1 MNSPFKKHFFAA
13 AICSLVTGG
22 AYAAPFTVN
31 VGYSSVTIPIPNVKA
46 GDTINIEAILSS
58 GDLNENGENEPLVI
72 RSSSGFSATIG
83 NYAQARAFSFKAA
96 SNGETLTTYI
106 SGADGDESAKITIDV
121 NQKTRLTQAEKDA
134 LNKAGADLN
143 IQAGWYA
150 AAAVACGVAPE
161 PTVTKACLSGF
172 GALSAATWVAAG
184 KLTTLALDPI
194 DPNYTIIATPVN
206 AAVQL
211 VTVQPGITQPVAA
224 SFNALLLNRAQVI
237 GLADAIITSIN
248 KAQGANAAGAT
259 AWETKQM
266 QAASQYAVQMSSLL
280 EGEPSLAVIINQAL
294 VSAGAQTPQLSYSDI
309 YSFEAQAAY
318 NGLPGFLVQQLTQL
332 GATADDLSIIRQLA
346 YVQNPS
352 LVAGSAASTLNNQ
365 SVATSL
371 QNAAN
376 ALFSFALNNAA
387 PLTLGQGVEGSG
399 AISSATGALVTFEIN
414 AQGMNAGRSPS
425 GKLLIQDRSSSR
437 GVMIRS
443 TLITRAV
450 TLGTTAMIEGTY
462 IDGNGASGTFRV
474 LATDNSKKQV
484 ADSIS
489 VSLSSGY
496 SVSGNMMQGSVR
508 VRN

>member
-1 MNSPFKKHFFAA
+1 
-13 AICSLVTGG
+13 
-22 AYAAPFTVN
+22 
-31 VGYSSVTIPIPNVKA
+31 
-46 GDTINIEAILSS
+46 
-58 GDLNENGENEPLVI
+58 
-72 RSSSGFSATIG
+72 
-83 NYAQARAFSFKAA
+83 
-96 SNGETLTTYI
+96 
-106 SGADGDESAKITIDV
+106 
-121 NQKTRLTQAEKDA
+121 
-134 LNKAGADLN
+134 
-143 IQAGWYA
+143 
-150 AAAVACGVAPE
+150 
-161 PTVTKACLSGF
+161 
-172 GALSAATWVAAG
+172 
-184 KLTTLALDPI
+184 
-194 DPNYTIIATPVN
+194 
-206 AAVQL
+206 
-211 VTVQPGITQPVAA
+211 
-224 SFNALLLNRAQVI
+224 
-237 GLADAIITSIN
+237 
-248 KAQGANAAGAT
+248 
-259 AWETKQM
+259 
-266 QAASQYAVQMSSLL
+266 MSSLL
-280 EGEPSLAVIINQAL
+280 EGEPALAATINQAL
-294 VSAGAQTPQLSYSDI
+294 VLAGAQTPQLSYRDI